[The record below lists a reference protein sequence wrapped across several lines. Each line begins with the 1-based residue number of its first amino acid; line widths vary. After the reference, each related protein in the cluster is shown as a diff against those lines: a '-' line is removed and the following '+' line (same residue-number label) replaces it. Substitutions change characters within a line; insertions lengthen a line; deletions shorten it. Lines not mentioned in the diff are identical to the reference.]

1 MSVRGADSSS
11 DSLPGIAE
19 LMPGNPALMP
29 PVTAVLVGANLLVF
43 VAMLGHGAGLWH
55 SPNHVQLAWGAS
67 FGPATKDG
75 EWYRLATAMF
85 LHFGLVHLALNML
98 ALWDAGR
105 YVERLY
111 GPWRFAFLYFASGL
125 AGNLLSL
132 VAQGDRAISGG
143 ASGAIFGVYGAFLVC
158 LWRERRQLHPVEFR
172 WLFGGAAIFSAMVI
186 GLGVVVPGI
195 DNAAHIGG
203 LVSGALIG
211 TALGIPLSAASPR
224 PGRARWLA
232 AGAFTAAIAALVPAI
247 PAPDYR
253 WQEELRAR
261 EGIRQFLDNDQHIA
275 ERWKS
280 ILDTGRYGGASFD
293 QLAERIES
301 DVTPE
306 YRDSFEQ
313 LSALHLDPAAPSS
326 RYLEILKKY
335 AQIRS
340 EASQSLAE
348 GLRSKD
354 PKRIRE
360 ALEMTRRAPYDARG
374 VEPPPPPAR

>member
-1 MSVRGADSSS
+1 
-11 DSLPGIAE
+11 
-19 LMPGNPALMP
+19 MPGGRALIP

-67 FGPATKDG
+67 FGPATQDG

-111 GPWRFAFLYFASGL
+111 GPWRFAVVYFASGL
-125 AGNLLSL
+125 AANLLSL
-132 VAQGDRAISGG
+132 VVHGDRAISGG

-158 LWRERRQLHPVEFR
+158 LWRERRQVHPVEFR
-172 WLFGGAAIFSAMVI
+172 WLFGGAAIFSAAVI
-186 GLGVVVPGI
+186 GLGVVIPGI

-211 TALGIPLSAASPR
+211 TALRIPLSAASPR
-224 PGRARWLA
+224 SGHTRWLA
-232 AGAFTAAIAALVPAI
+232 AGTFAATIVALVSAI
-247 PAPDYR
+247 PAPSYR

-261 EGIRQFLDNDQHIA
+261 EEIRQFLDNDRHIA
-275 ERWKS
+275 GRWKT
-280 ILDTGRYGGASFD
+280 ILETSRYGGASFD
-293 QLAERIES
+293 QLAERIEI

-326 RYLEILKKY
+326 RHLEILKKY

-340 EASQSLAE
+340 AASEMLAD
-348 GLRSKD
+348 GLRRND
-354 PKRIRE
+354 RKRINE
-360 ALEMTRRAPYDARG
+360 ALEMARRAPYDARG
-374 VEPPPPPAR
+374 VEPPPLPAR